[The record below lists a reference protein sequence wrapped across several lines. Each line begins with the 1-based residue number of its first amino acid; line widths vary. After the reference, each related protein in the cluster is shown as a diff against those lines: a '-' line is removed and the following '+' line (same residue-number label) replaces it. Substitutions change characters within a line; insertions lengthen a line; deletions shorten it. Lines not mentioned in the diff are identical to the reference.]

1 MASGEGQEVI
11 TKEAVADIIVV
22 VTGQHGT
29 VGILGVLGVTGLA
42 PEVQRGDLHHLKD
55 LEADLRN
62 LTSLRRH
69 QGHQLP
75 VLLPVIAS
83 RQ

>member
-11 TKEAVADIIVV
+11 TKEVVADIIVV

-29 VGILGVLGVTGLA
+29 VGILGVLSVTGLA
-42 PEVQRGDLHHLKD
+42 PEVQRGDLHHLTD

-62 LTSLRRH
+62 LTSPRLH
-69 QGHQLP
+69 QDHQRP